1 MQVAARV
8 MIASVGSTI
17 CGSSRSSTRTSPG
30 ECITTPL
37 ISVPLPL
44 VPSGWSASA
53 ITPLELRCLR
63 ILFVADVAAP
73 AHRAAAVIGELH
85 RDVRHQARWR
95 GAVPVV
101 LPWLEED
108 PVTRSDHLD
117 RAAFALA
124 EAEAFGDPDRLAERV
139 SVPGGARAGR
149 EVDGGGTEVPVA
161 LGRGDRV
168 DMDRAGEPLS
178 RAVTRLEG
186 VACDLH
192 VGCSFVL

>member
-44 VPSGWSASA
+44 VPSTWPASA

-73 AHRAAAVIGELH
+73 ADGAAAAIGELH
-85 RDVRHQARWR
+85 CDVRHQTCWR

-101 LPWLEED
+101 LPWREED
-108 PVTRSDHLD
+108 AIARSDHLD
-117 RAAFALA
+117 RATFALA
-124 EAEAFGDPDRLAERV
+124 ETEAFGHPDRLPERV
-139 SVPGGARAGR
+139 S
-149 EVDGGGTEVPVA
+149 
-161 LGRGDRV
+161 
-168 DMDRAGEPLS
+168 
-178 RAVTRLEG
+178 
-186 VACDLH
+186 
-192 VGCSFVL
+192 